1 MKMKKKISMIVL
13 VTFLLTA
20 LLPTGAWAVTTSG
33 KSFTDVTDKHWAK
46 QQITRMNYRGVIN
59 GYEDGTARPDQSVT
73 EFEAVSMAVR
83 IMGLES
89 QTASVAS
96 GAYLPV
102 TVPTWKGAKETAVV
116 AYQNG
121 LIDEND
127 FKHDQAATR
136 EWIAKLLVKILKQES
151 MLDSV
156 AGEYLDFGDVS
167 AIGANYLSYVK
178 VAKSLGLIGGY
189 TDGTFKP
196 KNKVTRA
203 EMAAFLSR
211 AEDKMSAIAADN
223 LIIGTVL
230 SVDGINVSITKT
242 DGTTANFYVVPNNSA
257 LYSLTGSKIEVS
269 ALKVGDPVYVLYNG
283 SMLNYLEVRASAAT
297 GVQTPINA
305 NLEGTITKIVA
316 DKKTIVLTSSDGTL
330 NTLLVSDGTTITR
343 SNTSGTL
350 GFNDLQVGDKVKVAS
365 TNQSAT
371 QIVIVTDS
379 DSFTQSGTIYDV
391 DVYNK
396 LIIMNESSGLKTY
409 KMADSMTVSIAGMLS
424 ATASSLK
431 TGDKAS
437 YEIKNQEMVAIAV
450 GGSSDL
456 YDGTGTILEINTNS
470 KFITYK
476 TASGAL
482 KANYYNSA
490 TKVTF
495 DGENGSISDLQVEDV
510 ATISVSNDYITNIS
524 VNSRKLNEGYKGTVY
539 AIDYTNSILTIKSS
553 DGSLKT
559 YPVSSTASI
568 TLYDSSSYLS
578 AIKKDMA
585 IEIGISNGTITNIKA
600 NNRITGK
607 VVRVNTSNKTLEI
620 LPESSSTTVVY
631 NVSSSVYVDA
641 FDESSTK
648 LSAVDVGDTVN
659 IKVVN
664 NLVTEID
671 VTCLIDYTVYTTYS
685 NSSTHL
691 TVKDS
696 NDYKKEL
703 YINSNVTLVIPGDS
717 TPTVKE
723 IKEGDKLIATYN
735 GSTLEKVEVSK
746 QIAGTVTSINASA
759 KTVSLRTFGGSSYTY
774 NFDSNSYVDI
784 NGYTYSDL
792 SKITVGEKIAVS
804 DSADHGRRFAVLQ
817 TRTAKV
823 GTMQAT
829 RIFVQNS
836 SPTGDWTSYSL
847 SSDVYL
853 HKGSTV
859 LKTTDFKLD
868 DTVTIYYADGM
879 VYEVVKQ

>member
-1 MKMKKKISMIVL
+1 MKMKKKISMMVL

-33 KSFTDVTDKHWAK
+33 KSFSDVTDKHWAK

-73 EFEAVSMAVR
+73 EFEAISMAVR

-102 TVPTWKGAKETAVV
+102 AVPTWSGAKETGVV

-121 LIDEND
+121 LIDEKD

-136 EWIAKLLVKILKQES
+136 EWIAKLLVKVLKQES

-167 AIGANYLSYVK
+167 SIGAEYLNYVK

-211 AEDKMSAIAADN
+211 AEDKMTTVAADN
-223 LIIGTVL
+223 LVIGTIA
-230 SVDGINVSITKT
+230 SVDGINVGVTKA
-242 DGTTANFYVVPNNSA
+242 DGTTANFYVVPNNSV
-257 LYSLTGSKIEVS
+257 LYNLAGTKIQVS
-269 ALKVGDPVYVLYNG
+269 DLKVGDPVYVLFNG
-283 SMLNYLEVRASAAT
+283 SMLNYLEIRSST
-297 GVQTPINA
+297 GQQTPINA
-305 NLEGTITKIVA
+305 NLEGTITKIVP
-316 DKKTIVLTSSDGTL
+316 DKKTMVLTASDGTL
-330 NTLLVSDGTTITR
+330 NTILVSDGTTITR

-350 GFNDLQVGDKVKVAS
+350 GFNDLQVGDKVKVAA

-371 QIVIVTDS
+371 QIVIVTNS

-409 KMADSMTVSIAGMLS
+409 KMANDMTVSIAGMLS

-437 YEIKNQEMVAIAV
+437 YEIKNQEMIAIAV
-450 GGSSDL
+450 GGSTDL

-476 TASGAL
+476 TSAGAL
-482 KANYYNSA
+482 KANYYNGA
-490 TKVTF
+490 TRVNF
-495 DGENGSISDLQVEDV
+495 DGENGSINDLQVEDV
-510 ATISVSNDYITNIS
+510 ATISVSNDYITNIT
-524 VNSRKLNEGYKGTVY
+524 VTSRKLNEGYKGKVY
-539 AIDYTNSILTIKSS
+539 AIDYANSILTIKSN

-559 YPVSSTASI
+559 YPVASNASI
-568 TLYDSSSYLS
+568 TLYDSNASLS

-607 VVRVNTSNKTLEI
+607 VVRVNTSNNTLEI
-620 LPESSSTTVVY
+620 LPESSSTTVTY
-631 NVSSSVYVDA
+631 DVSSSVYVDA
-641 FDESSTK
+641 FDESSTR

-659 IKVVN
+659 IKIVN
-664 NLVTEID
+664 NRVTEID
-671 VTCLIDYTVYTTYS
+671 VTCLVDYTVYTTYS
-685 NSSTHL
+685 NSSTHV

-703 YINSNVTLVIPGDS
+703 YINSNVKLVIPGDS

-723 IKEGDKLIATYN
+723 IKEGDKLIATYI
-735 GSTLEKVEVSK
+735 GSTLDKVEVSK
-746 QIAGTVTSINASA
+746 QIAGTVTSINTSA
-759 KTVSLRTFGGSSYTY
+759 KTVTIRTFGGATYTY
-774 NFDSNSYVDI
+774 TFDSNSYVDI
-784 NGYTYSDL
+784 NGYTYSEIGKL
-792 SKITVGEKIAVS
+792 TIGERIAVS
-804 DSADHGRRFAVLQ
+804 DSADSGRRFAVLQ
-817 TRTAKV
+817 TRVAKV
-823 GTMQAT
+823 GTMQTT

-836 SPTGDWTSYSL
+836 STTGDWTSYSL

-859 LKTTDFKLD
+859 LKTSDFKID